1 MQKDFFGWDTPLL
14 NDLIHLSN
22 HDTSGIMDSR
32 GYLKLLDVH
41 GLVGKGQ
48 IARLVAVG
56 CPDKADVNGESGL
69 K

>member
-1 MQKDFFGWDTPLL
+1 MQKDFFGWDTPIL

-48 IARLVAVG
+48 IACLVAVG
-56 CPDKADVNGESGL
+56 CPDKADVNGESGI

>member
-1 MQKDFFGWDTPLL
+1 MQKDFFGWDTPIL

-41 GLVGKGQ
+41 GLACSSACAGPRQ
-48 IARLVAVG
+48 FL
-56 CPDKADVNGESGL
+56 
-69 K
+69 